1 MKKIFYFLLLA
12 VLFSLL
18 LFSCSKPEKKVEK
31 AVEINTAVAGREM
44 AAPVISAFGSIVYKA
59 KADVYPT
66 SISNV
71 KALFADK
78 GMNVCRGDILA
89 LLDDVK
95 LQVQL
100 KQSESDVQSKKALVA
115 LAKAQFDEGCQN
127 ARKAI
132 LSIDRIQ
139 CAVDQKQKEYDNLK
153 RIYNNKLKLHVI
165 GGLSDEE
172 LQSIKMNMD
181 SAGSA
186 LEQALLELRTA
197 RVGFSDKDINGAGY
211 TVPSDKKE
219 YEDLLIQINTAT
231 LKAQLEAARA
241 ELDAALSQME
251 NIKLY
256 LEETRIKS
264 PIDGIVAER
273 YVDIGE
279 KADTETRLFT
289 LFSTE
294 SVYVS
299 VTVNARRCNE
309 ISEGCAAT
317 VRLGSEIH
325 NGVVE
330 QVAPYADAKTG
341 GRTLKISVD
350 NKDKSLIPG
359 LFAEVSITVGEK
371 QLRLSVPKE
380 AVLHKQDDY
389 SDASLFLIRDG
400 HAFLQNV
407 TVDFITDSK
416 AFLKEGL
423 MDGDVVA
430 ISRLGHLS
438 DGCAVEVR

>member
-1 MKKIFYFLLLA
+1 MRNIFNYFLIIVFS
-12 VLFSLL
+12 VLI
-18 LFSCSKPEKKVEK
+18 LFSCRKPEEK
-31 AVEINTAVAGREM
+31 GEKSVEIKTAIVRREM

-59 KADVYPT
+59 KADVYPRST
-66 SISNV
+66 SNV

-78 GMNVCRGDILA
+78 GMSVCRGYLLA

-100 KQSESDVQSKKALVA
+100 RQADSDVQSKKALVA

-127 ARKAI
+127 ARKTI

-139 CAVDQKQKEYDNLK
+139 CAVDQKQKEFDNLK

-181 SAGSA
+181 SAGNS

-197 RVGFSDKDINGAGY
+197 RIGFSDSDISAAGY
-211 TVPSDKKE
+211 TVPAEKSE
-219 YEDLLIQINTAT
+219 YENLLIQINTAT
-231 LKAQLEAARA
+231 LKAQLDAARA
-241 ELDAALSQME
+241 ELEAAQSQME

-279 KADTETRLFT
+279 KADAETRLFT

-299 VTVNARRCNE
+299 VTVNAQRFNE
-309 ISEGCAAT
+309 ISEGSAAT
-317 VRLGSEIH
+317 VRLGNASH

-330 QVAPYADAKTG
+330 QVSPYADAKTG
-341 GRTLKISVD
+341 GRTLRIAVD
-350 NKDKSLIPG
+350 NKDKTLIPG

-389 SDASLFLIRDG
+389 SDASLFLIREG
-400 HAFLQNV
+400 HAFLKNV
-407 TVDFITDSK
+407 TVDFVTDSRV
-416 AFLKEGL
+416 FLKDGLTEG
-423 MDGDVVA
+423 DAVA
-430 ISRLGHLS
+430 VSRLGHLS
-438 DGCAVEVR
+438 DGCEVEVR

>member
-1 MKKIFYFLLLA
+1 MRNIICFFFLIAFL
-12 VLFSLL
+12 SMMI
-18 LFSCSKPEKKVEK
+18 FSCRKPEEKVEK
-31 AVEINTAVAGREM
+31 AVEIKTAVAGREM
-44 AAPVISAFGSIVYKA
+44 AAPVISAFGSIIYKA

-66 SISNV
+66 STSNV

-78 GMNVCRGDILA
+78 GMTVSKGDLLA

-100 KQSESDVQSKKALVA
+100 RQAESDVQSKKALVA

-127 ARKAI
+127 ARKTI
-132 LSIDRIQ
+132 LSIDKIQ
-139 CAVDQKQKEYDNLK
+139 CAVDQKQKEFDNLK

-181 SAGSA
+181 SAGNA
-186 LEQALLELRTA
+186 LEQSLLELRTA
-197 RVGFSDKDINGAGY
+197 RVGFSDNDIHAAGY
-211 TVPSDKKE
+211 AVPLDKKE
-219 YEDLLIQINTAT
+219 YEELLIQINTAT

-241 ELDAALSQME
+241 ELEAAQSQME
-251 NIKLY
+251 TLRLY
-256 LEETRIKS
+256 LEETKIKS

-279 KADTETRLFT
+279 KADAETRLFS

-299 VTVNARRCNE
+299 VTVNAQRFNE
-309 ISEGCAAT
+309 ISEGSAAT
-317 VRLGSEIH
+317 VRLGDAVH
-325 NGVVE
+325 NGIVE
-330 QVAPYADAKTG
+330 QVSPYADAKTG
-341 GRTLKISVD
+341 GRALRIAVD
-350 NKDKSLIPG
+350 NKEKTLIPG

-371 QLRLSVPKE
+371 QLRLSVPKD
-380 AVLHKQDDY
+380 AVLHRQDDY
-389 SDASLFLIRDG
+389 SDASLFLVRDG
-400 HAFLQNV
+400 HAFMKKV
-407 TVDFITDSK
+407 AVDFVTDSK
-416 AFLKEGL
+416 VFLKEGL
-423 MDGDVVA
+423 KDGDVVA

-438 DGCAVEVR
+438 DGCEVEVR